1 MKRSWIV
8 LIFSLQ
14 VGMAAQAWVSRTQI
28 EFFREI
34 SGVNISNS
42 ETYYHVFLKAG
53 SKVDVLSVKDNG
65 KKIDDPDRMSVRL
78 VRLSNDPNG
87 KTFYIFNSS
96 KDSRWQS
103 NADGTLTATKDTRSN
118 ITSEWVQSQK
128 PGFTL
133 SSSAPSLS
141 APVAP
146 AKIVADPEPQNQKGA
161 ESVSA
166 EPKKP
171 SPPFDPLAVKVAPV
185 AQKREE
191 KIINLNAR
199 QAAAEVVPTNVANE
213 PSVERTLAG
222 INNLNGHNNDCTTG
236 RCETSDATAAGDGP
250 AMQDPVPV
258 TASPTTL
265 KFQKKA
271 IDGKSVQT
279 AAANAKIFKVDFTG
293 QTRTIV
299 LNNTPPINGGLV
311 PGRIINPGQQIE
323 AYFSTENDPKRAIQ
337 QCASKYGS
345 KDQVDIKM
353 SFCLMLVTQKKCGGL
368 INPDFISAGKKKVF
382 AKLGNFTKQ
391 ESDVFYCKA
400 YYDLTDKDW

>member
-1 MKRSWIV
+1 
-8 LIFSLQ
+8 
-14 VGMAAQAWVSRTQI
+14 
-28 EFFREI
+28 
-34 SGVNISNS
+34 
-42 ETYYHVFLKAG
+42 
-53 SKVDVLSVKDNG
+53 
-65 KKIDDPDRMSVRL
+65 
-78 VRLSNDPNG
+78 
-87 KTFYIFNSS
+87 
-96 KDSRWQS
+96 
-103 NADGTLTATKDTRSN
+103 LTATKDTGSN
-118 ITSEWVQSQK
+118 ITNEWVQSQK
-128 PGFTL
+128 PGFRL
-133 SSSAPSLS
+133 SSSVPSLS

-146 AKIVADPEPQNQKGA
+146 AKTVTDPEPQNQKGA
-161 ESVSA
+161 ESIFA

-171 SPPFDPLAVKVAPV
+171 SSAVDPLAVKVAPV
-185 AQKREE
+185 AQNDKP
-191 KIINLNAR
+191 IIDLVAA
-199 QAAAEVVPTNVANE
+199 QTAAEEAERAAEQARPKKAALATKKEVVLTNVANE
-213 PSVERTLAG
+213 PSVERALAG
-222 INNLNGHNNDCTTG
+222 INNLNDRNNDCTTG
-236 RCETSDATAAGDGP
+236 HCNETAAGDGP
-250 AMQDPVPV
+250 AMQDPAPV
-258 TASPTTL
+258 TALPTTL
-265 KFQKKA
+265 KFQQKA

-400 YYDLTDKDW
+400 YYDLTGKDW